1 MKLIRTDTRKQLL
14 DTGERLYTLRGFTGL
29 GLIELLKEAGVPKGS
44 FYYYFSSK
52 ETFGVAVL
60 ERYFSRY
67 VKQFQ
72 AWFDAAPEYPR
83 QRLLDYYQQSLS
95 SWCQEPTF
103 PGCLSVKISA
113 EVCDLSE
120 SMRTSL
126 QQGSDALIS
135 VLSQVLELAECHRQI
150 ALITSAHS
158 TAVRIY
164 TLWLGASLHSKI
176 CRSNAPLINAW
187 EEMARMLPL
196 PVKKNCHS

>member
-1 MKLIRTDTRKQLL
+1 MKTMRTDTREHVLE
-14 DTGERLYTLRGFTGL
+14 TGERLCTQRGFTGV

-44 FYYYFSSK
+44 FYYYFPSK
-52 ETFGVAVL
+52 EAFGVAML
-60 ERYFSRY
+60 ERYFARY

-72 AWFDAAPEYPR
+72 AWFDAAPDQPR

-95 SWCQEPTF
+95 TWCQEPTF
-103 PGCLSVKISA
+103 AGCLSVKISA

-126 QQGSDALIS
+126 QQGSTALIAVIS
-135 VLSQVLELAECHRQI
+135 RVLEQAEARQQ
-150 ALITSAHS
+150 LTLFTSAQS
-158 TAVRIY
+158 TAERIY

-176 CRSNAPLINAW
+176 CRSSAPLINAR

-196 PVKKNCHS
+196 PV